1 MARFQLQGSQ
11 LQVQSQHRH
20 HQLHPEFQWAPCHGI
35 KTTNYIDAPEQDD
48 DDGPPSAKS
57 WLRDNS
63 FSEQAVGD
71 KFGIFITKGDCGSG
85 FEHNDLDNQQLTL
98 STTVALPVRL
108 TVRGPA
114 EAKFA

>member
-1 MARFQLQGSQ
+1 MGAL
-11 LQVQSQHRH
+11 
-20 HQLHPEFQWAPCHGI
+20 PCHQDDHFDVPG
-35 KTTNYIDAPEQDD
+35 QDD
-48 DDGPPSAKS
+48 DGGIPSSKS

-71 KFGIFITKGDCGSG
+71 KFGIAITEGDCGSG
-85 FEHNDLDNQQLTL
+85 FEHNDLDDQQLTL
-98 STTVALPVRL
+98 STTVDHTALPVRL